1 MRGCLFAGVS
11 RALGVR
17 WWCRYDLRST
27 VGGDRD
33 GPGVGGSALLLPRAW
48 AAGNVLLLSQAW
60 EAIQPEFSTNADGVA
75 CYKGVPFE
83 LDGGVCS
90 SKVKGG
96 VIS

>member
-1 MRGCLFAGVS
+1 M
-11 RALGVR
+11 
-17 WWCRYDLRST
+17 
-27 VGGDRD
+27 
-33 GPGVGGSALLLPRAW
+33 
-48 AAGNVLLLSQAW
+48 LLLSQAW

>member
-1 MRGCLFAGVS
+1 MRGCSFAGVS
-11 RALGVR
+11 WALGVCWR
-17 WWCRYDLRST
+17 CRYDFTRGTL
-27 VGGDRD
+27 GDERG
-33 GPGVGGSALLLPRAW
+33 GPGVGG
-48 AAGNVLLLSQAW
+48 NELLLSQAW

>member
-1 MRGCLFAGVS
+1 MCETRACLFTGERV
-11 RALGVR
+11 ALYVR
-17 WWCRYDLRST
+17 WRSCCDST
-27 VGGDRD
+27 RGTPGGERGGPAVG
-33 GPGVGGSALLLPRAW
+33 
-48 AAGNVLLLSQAW
+48 GNVLLLSQAW

>member
-1 MRGCLFAGVS
+1 MACTRRVPVCSLVCVG
-11 RALGVR
+11 
-17 WWCRYDLRST
+17 RSMC
-27 VGGDRD
+27 VGGLVVTLHAGTPGGERG
-33 GPGVGGSALLLPRAW
+33 GPGVG
-48 AAGNVLLLSQAW
+48 GNVLLLSQAW